1 MHEEPPAVP
10 VVIDVTAASPAV
22 ADKNPGRAPAE
33 PPAAP
38 VATTSAAATG
48 AASAAIPAADPAA
61 PNDGT
66 GGLDGT
72 MRQAI
77 TTGQYGSYH
86 TVSPQD
92 IAITQEE
99 AKNLDGALQLSAINH
114 QEAMELTRALQNS
127 ADEHVMKL
135 AAQAQHSATPQT
147 LVKAARIDSDSP
159 LKNNEARLHN
169 DAM

>member
-1 MHEEPPAVP
+1 MHDEPPAVP
-10 VVIDVTAASPAV
+10 VVIDVTAASPAA
-22 ADKNPGRAPAE
+22 ADKTPGRARAE

-38 VATTSAAATG
+38 VATSAAATG
-48 AASAAIPAADPAA
+48 AALAAIPAADPAA

-99 AKNLDGALQLSAINH
+99 AKNLDGALQASDIDH
-114 QEAMELTRALQNS
+114 YEALELTRALQRS
-127 ADEHVMKL
+127 AFEHEMKL

-147 LVKAARIDSDSP
+147 LVKAERIDSDSP
-159 LKNNEARLHN
+159 HKNNESRLHN